1 MVETK
6 GESAGLVERVREG
19 ALVAAAY
26 GAIAL
31 VLVLAN
37 RASGEGSAL
46 WLGNGVLLGWLLRR
60 QPVDAIGWLAVSLL
74 ADVGARLLLGIQPP
88 LAAGLALADI
98 AEVGFAWVAL
108 RGLAARDDGA
118 ESKLPVALA
127 IGVLFAPLIGAAL
140 AALASQLSTAVPWR
154 SGLVAWWLGHALG
167 MLAMAPL
174 MLAWDPTQARQW
186 FGGARAGAFLL
197 SLVSVLGGAA
207 LLGLSTAALPVVALV
222 LLLAACRLDVFAVA
236 VLNLAAVAAV
246 VFVSMK
252 FSTATGW
259 LAPLRAPPSIQFG
272 FAMALAGLAPL
283 LVSWLRGQRDDAAR
297 RAQAASRDL
306 QAVADHTPGLVAR
319 FDRDSRHRFANRSY
333 LQWHGLSEQQVIG
346 RTARDLYDES
356 LAARMT
362 RVLGGQAQQL
372 AMPMPDGRELRAHYQ
387 PQFGDDGSVDGFY
400 MLAEDVSWRGQSER
414 RFAALLAAADA
425 MVIIDAT
432 GRLVLGNNTA
442 AELFA
447 VSASAMPGMR
457 AMDLLSEASRP
468 TFELAMKSARQAQAT
483 PQAPLSVLMG
493 QRGTSE
499 FPVEIRLASL
509 EGKPRGQVAATF
521 RDLGELEQLERALH
535 YEAALTRVML
545 DAVGDAVVACDRDG
559 LIVLLNPGAEA
570 MTGWTHAEAL
580 GRPLA
585 GIIQSVGPK
594 SGNLLSSPLQN
605 ALEGNR
611 PVVLPPG
618 GALLR
623 RDGARLPIEA
633 SAAPVRD
640 ADGDAIG
647 AVMVF
652 NALSET
658 RATAMKMSH
667 LAQHDFL
674 TDLPNRVLL
683 NDRLS
688 QALAQSE
695 RGSKG
700 ALLFVDLDYFK
711 KINDTLGHQAGD
723 RVLQEVAKR
732 LVDAV
737 RADDT
742 VSRQGGD
749 EFVLLLVRLA
759 DPRDAARVA
768 EKLILA
774 VEEPFFFEGQA
785 LHISAS
791 VGIALFPQDARDSKT
806 LMKQADTALYH
817 AKEAG
822 RGRYRYFTG
831 VMSEQADQ
839 RMRMEHDLR
848 LALAND
854 DFFLA
859 YQPKVK
865 LPEGRITGMEALVGW
880 RRCDTHAI
888 VPPEEFIP
896 VAEETGLIVAMD
908 EWAMREACRQNR
920 AWQDAGLVPLPVSVN
935 VSLARFD
942 PERLLAHVRGT
953 LEATGMAP
961 QWLEIEFT
969 ERQMF
974 THLERAQQLIAQL
987 KALGVWVA
995 VDDFGSGH
1003 SSLVDLAHYKFD
1015 TLKIDRSFVQGLP
1028 DDPKHAA
1035 IVQAILGMA
1044 RALDYRVIAEGVDVV
1059 AQAEVLQQYGCDE
1072 MQGLLYSR
1080 PLPAREFAALLLQG
1094 SIEHSGFTSERSR
1107 HG

>member
-1 MVETK
+1 MDEAK
-6 GESAGLVERVREG
+6 GEAAGLGQRVREG

-31 VLVLAN
+31 VLVFAN
-37 RASGEGSAL
+37 RASGESSVL

-60 QPVDAIGWLAVSLL
+60 QPVDAIGWLASSLL
-74 ADVGARLLLGIQPP
+74 ADMGARLLLGIEPP

-98 AEVGFAWVAL
+98 AEVGFAWAAL
-108 RGLAARDDGA
+108 RRLPAMDDGA
-118 ESKLPVALA
+118 ERKLPIAL
-127 IGVLFAPLIGAAL
+127 GVGMVFAPLLGAAL
-140 AALASQLSTAVPWR
+140 AALATQLSTAVPWR
-154 SGLVAWWLGHALG
+154 AGIIAWWLGHALG
-167 MLAMAPL
+167 MLAMTPVA
-174 MLAWDPTQARQW
+174 LAWGPAQTRQW
-186 FGGARAGAFLL
+186 LSGAHAGVFLL
-197 SLVSVLGGAA
+197 SLVSVLISAA
-207 LLGLSTAALPVVALV
+207 LLSLSTAALVVVALV
-222 LLLAACRLDVFAVA
+222 LLLAACRIGVFGVA
-236 VLNLAAVAAV
+236 LLNLAAVAAV

-252 FSTATGW
+252 FSTPAGW
-259 LAPLRAPPSIQFG
+259 IASSLALPGIQFG
-272 FAMALAGLAPL
+272 FAVALAGLASL

-297 RAQAASRDL
+297 RAQAAVRDL
-306 QAVADHTPGLVAR
+306 QAVADHTPALVAQ

-362 RVLGGQAQQL
+362 RVLAGQSQQF

-387 PQFGDDGSVDGFY
+387 PQFGAEGSVDGFY

-414 RFAALLAAADA
+414 RFEALLAAADA
-425 MVIIDAT
+425 LAIIDAS
-432 GRLVLGNNTA
+432 GRLVRGNRAA
-442 AELFA
+442 AELFRVSPEELAGMPA
-447 VSASAMPGMR
+447 V
-457 AMDLLSEASRP
+457 DLLSAASRP
-468 TFELAMKSARQAQAT
+468 TFELALKSARQTQAT
-483 PQAPLSVLMG
+483 APAVLGVQMG
-493 QRGTSE
+493 RRGSSE

-509 EGKPRGQVAATF
+509 ADEAGGQVVASF
-521 RDLGELEQLERALH
+521 RDLGELEELEQARH
-535 YEAALTRVML
+535 YESALARVML
-545 DAVGDAVVACDRDG
+545 GAVGDAVVACDRDG
-559 LIVLLNPGAEA
+559 RIVLLNPIAEN
-570 MTGWTHAEAL
+570 MTGWTLAEAL
-580 GRPLA
+580 GQPLA
-585 GIIQSVGPK
+585 GIIQSVDKK
-594 SGNLLSSPLQN
+594 SGHPLPSPLQA

-611 PVVLPPG
+611 PVVLQPG

-623 RDGARLPIEA
+623 RDDARLPIEA
-633 SAAPVRD
+633 SAAPIRD
-640 ADGDAIG
+640 AGGGSIG
-647 AVMVF
+647 AMMVF
-652 NALSET
+652 RGLSET
-658 RATAMKMSH
+658 QATAMKMSH

-683 NDRLS
+683 HDRLS
-688 QALAQSE
+688 QALALSA

-723 RVLQEVAKR
+723 KVLQEVAKR

-768 EKLILA
+768 KKLILA
-774 VEEPFFFEGQA
+774 VEEPFHVEGQA

-839 RMRMEHDLR
+839 RMRTEHDLR
-848 LALAND
+848 FALANE

-859 YQPKVK
+859 YQPKVL

-880 RRCDTHAI
+880 RRCDTQAI
-888 VPPEEFIP
+888 VPPDEFIP
-896 VAEETGLIVAMD
+896 VAEETGLIVALD
-908 EWAMREACRQNR
+908 EWVMHEACRQNR
-920 AWQDAGLVPLPVSVN
+920 AWQDAGLAPLPVSVN

-942 PERLLAHVRGT
+942 PERLLAHVRST

-1028 DDPKHAA
+1028 DDPKHAS
-1035 IVQAILGMA
+1035 IVQAIVGMA
-1044 RALDYRVIAEGVDVV
+1044 RALDYRVIAEGVEVV
-1059 AQAEVLQQYGCDE
+1059 AQAEALQRYGCEE
-1072 MQGLLYSR
+1072 MQGLLYSG
-1080 PLPAREFAALLLQG
+1080 PLPAGEFAALLLQG

>member
-1 MVETK
+1 MVDTRGETT
-6 GESAGLVERVREG
+6 GLSQRVREG

-31 VLVLAN
+31 VLVFAN
-37 RASGEGSAL
+37 RASGAGSVL

-60 QPVDAIGWLAVSLL
+60 QPVDAIGWLASSLL
-74 ADVGARLLLGIQPP
+74 ADMGARLLLGIEPP

-98 AEVGFAWVAL
+98 AEVGFAWAAL
-108 RGLAARDDGA
+108 RHLAATDDAG
-118 ESKLPVALA
+118 ERKLPIALA
-127 IGVLFAPLIGAAL
+127 VGVVFAPLLGAAL
-140 AALASQLSTAVPWR
+140 AALATQLSTAAPWR
-154 SGLVAWWLGHALG
+154 AGIIAWWLGHALG

-174 MLAWDPTQARQW
+174 ALAWGPAQARQW
-186 FGGARAGAFLL
+186 LGGAHAGVFLL
-197 SLVSVLGGAA
+197 SFISVLIGAA
-207 LLGLSTAALPVVALV
+207 LLSLSTAALVVVALV
-222 LLLAACRLDVFAVA
+222 LLLAACRIGVFGVA
-236 VLNLAAVAAV
+236 LLNLAAVAAV
-246 VFVSMK
+246 VFVSMR
-252 FSTATGW
+252 FSTAAW
-259 LAPLRAPPSIQFG
+259 LAPSLALPGIQFG
-272 FAMALAGLAPL
+272 FAVALAGLASL

-297 RAQAASRDL
+297 RAQAAVRDL
-306 QAVADHTPGLVAR
+306 QAVADQTPGLVAQ

-333 LQWHGLSEQQVIG
+333 LQWHGLSGEQVIG
-346 RTARDLYDES
+346 RTARDLYGES

-362 RVLGGQAQQL
+362 RVLAGQSQQF

-400 MLAEDVSWRGQSER
+400 MLAEDVSWRRQSER
-414 RFAALLAAADA
+414 RFEALLAAADA
-425 MVIIDAT
+425 LVIIDAS
-432 GRLVLGNNTA
+432 GRLVRGNRAA
-442 AELFA
+442 AEMFR
-447 VSASAMPGMR
+447 VSPEALAGMR
-457 AMDLLSEASRP
+457 AVDLLSEASIP
-468 TFELAMKSARQAQAT
+468 TFELALKTARQTQAT
-483 PQAPLSVLMG
+483 APALLGVQMG
-493 QRGTSE
+493 RRGTTE

-509 EGKPRGQVAATF
+509 PDEAGGQVAASV
-521 RDLGELEQLERALH
+521 RDLGELERLEQALH
-535 YEAALTRVML
+535 YEAALARVML

-559 LIVLLNPGAEA
+559 RIVLLNPIAEN
-570 MTGWTHAEAL
+570 MTGWTLAEAL
-580 GRPLA
+580 GQPLA
-585 GIIQSVGPK
+585 GIIQSVDKK
-594 SGNLLSSPLQN
+594 SGNPLPSPLQA

-611 PVVLPPG
+611 PAVLQPG
-618 GALLR
+618 GALLC
-623 RDGARLPIEA
+623 RDDARLSIEA
-633 SAAPVRD
+633 SAAPIRD
-640 ADGDAIG
+640 AGGDSIG
-647 AVMVF
+647 AMMVF
-652 NALSET
+652 RGLSET
-658 RATAMKMSH
+658 QATAMKMSH

-683 NDRLS
+683 HDRLS
-688 QALAQSE
+688 QALALSE

-723 RVLQEVAKR
+723 KVLQEVAKR
-732 LVDAV
+732 LVGAV
-737 RADDT
+737 RVDDT

-774 VEEPFFFEGQA
+774 VEEPYFFEGQA

-839 RMRMEHDLR
+839 RMRTEHDLR
-848 LALAND
+848 LALANE

-859 YQPKVK
+859 YQPKVL

-888 VPPEEFIP
+888 VPPDEFIP
-896 VAEETGLIVAMD
+896 VAEETGLIVALD

-920 AWQDAGLVPLPVSVN
+920 AWQDAGLAPLPVSVN

-942 PERLLAHVRGT
+942 PERLLAHVRST

-987 KALGVWVA
+987 KVLGVWVA

-1035 IVQAILGMA
+1035 IVQAIVGMA
-1044 RALDYRVIAEGVDVV
+1044 RALDYRVIAEGVEVV
-1059 AQAEVLQQYGCDE
+1059 AQAEALQRFGCDE
-1072 MQGLLYSR
+1072 MQGLLYSG
-1080 PLPAREFAALLLQG
+1080 PLPAEEFAALLLQG
-1094 SIEHSGFTSERSR
+1094 SVEHLGTTSERSR
-1107 HG
+1107 QW